1 MSEELKIKLILITL
15 SCLTY
20 ANILALTTDPQNEI
34 QYLQYYI
41 AMICG
46 CLTIGFIWSICINC
60 LTEKRDTK
68 NE

>member
-1 MSEELKIKLILITL
+1 MSEGSKIKIILMTL

-20 ANILALTTDPQNEI
+20 ANILALTINPQNEI

-46 CLTIGFIWSICINC
+46 CLTIGFIWSITINC
-60 LTEKRDTK
+60 LTETRDTK
-68 NE
+68 I